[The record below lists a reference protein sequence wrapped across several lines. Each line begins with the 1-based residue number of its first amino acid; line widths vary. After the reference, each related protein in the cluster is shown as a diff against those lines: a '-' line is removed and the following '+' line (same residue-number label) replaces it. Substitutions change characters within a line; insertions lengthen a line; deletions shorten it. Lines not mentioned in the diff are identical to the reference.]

1 MSMTLS
7 LVAAAW
13 DSIRAAAEQGRNADA
28 LRQTRQ
34 LLALPDLPT
43 SVATQAHRLAGEFS
57 LEAEHFAAA
66 RRHLRA
72 AAALSPGCAYTAHL
86 LGLAF
91 ERDPQGCDRR
101 AALAFRR
108 ACKLDASNCLY
119 RASYGRAAVRCG
131 KVKLGRRELV
141 SAAKAAPSDTAVL
154 RVVVEGLLEAGAVRT
169 ADVVLNRAQFL
180 LPNNRV
186 LTVLRERVRFA
197 EARENQR
204 DQGRTARRRQD
215 AEHAMDG
222 GRAVLPFIRLVTSDA
237 ASTRGEVLV
246 RRDVVSFPR
255 PRFPKFRAQGR
266 R

>member
-13 DSIRAAAEQGRNADA
+13 DSIRAAAELGRNADA

-34 LLALPDLPT
+34 FLARPDLPT
-43 SVATQAHRLAGEFS
+43 SIATQAHRLAGELS
-57 LEAEHFAAA
+57 LVAEHFAAA

-72 AAALSPGCAYTAHL
+72 AAALTPGCAYTAHL

-91 ERDPQGCDRR
+91 ERDTQGCDRR

-108 ACKLDASNCLY
+108 ACKLDTANCLY

-131 KVKLGRRELV
+131 KVKLGRRALLF
-141 SAAKAAPSDTAVL
+141 AAKAAPSDVAVL
-154 RVVVEGLLEAGAVRT
+154 RVVVEGLLETGAVRA
-169 ADVVLNRAQFL
+169 ADVVLSRAQFL
-180 LPNNRV
+180 LPTNRV
-186 LTVLRERVRFA
+186 LAVLRERVRFA
-197 EARENQR
+197 EARRNQR

-222 GRAVLPFIRLVTSDA
+222 GRAVLPFIRLVTSNTT
-237 ASTRGEVLV
+237 STNRDVLV

-255 PRFPKFRAQGR
+255 PHFPKFRAQGR